1 MEHMR
6 VGNPHIAWTT
16 PLPPGSQKP
25 SPAAGAGPE
34 NEGRI
39 KLDNIAIVLSQ
50 PHFPENIGAAARAMR
65 NMGLEELIV
74 VAPQNFD
81 LTRVRRMAT
90 HAALD
95 VVERMVLA
103 DHLSGALAGFGYVVG
118 TTARLGGQ
126 RQVLRSPGVLAEKLA
141 PVSQKNR
148 VAILFGPEDRGLT
161 NSDLRSCHCLVNI
174 PTAAFSSLNL
184 AQAVMVVC
192 YELFRHHPDRP
203 GEFSP
208 RLANR
213 RELDAMYEVL
223 TDVLMRISFINPQNP
238 DYFMNNL
245 RHFFSRLPL
254 RAKEVQII
262 RGICRQIDWYGEKRY
277 RDGLKDRQR

>member
-1 MEHMR
+1 
-6 VGNPHIAWTT
+6 V
-16 PLPPGSQKP
+16 P
-25 SPAAGAGPE
+25 SGPE
-34 NEGRI
+34 KPPTAAAADLKNEARI
-39 KLDNIAIVLSQ
+39 QLDNIAIVLSQ

-65 NMGLEELIV
+65 NMGLERLIV
-74 VAPQNFD
+74 AAPQNFD

-90 HAALD
+90 HAAFD
-95 VVERMVLA
+95 VVERMVVADSLNSALA
-103 DHLSGALAGFGYVVG
+103 DFGYVVG

-126 RQVLRSPGVLAEKLA
+126 RQVLRSPARLAEKLV

-161 NSDLRSCHCLVNI
+161 NADLRLCHALVNI

-192 YELFRHHPDRP
+192 YELFRLHLDKP

-208 RLANR
+208 RLASR
-213 RELDAMYEVL
+213 YELDAMYDVL
-223 TDVLMRISFINPQNP
+223 TNVLMRISFINPQNP

-254 RAKEVQII
+254 RAKEVQMI
-262 RGICRQIDWYGEKRY
+262 RGICRQIDWYGRNCFEQGRAAQT
-277 RDGLKDRQR
+277 DSEGGDECD

>member
-1 MEHMR
+1 
-6 VGNPHIAWTT
+6 
-16 PLPPGSQKP
+16 
-25 SPAAGAGPE
+25 
-34 NEGRI
+34 
-39 KLDNIAIVLSQ
+39 
-50 PHFPENIGAAARAMR
+50 
-65 NMGLEELIV
+65 
-74 VAPQNFD
+74 
-81 LTRVRRMAT
+81 
-90 HAALD
+90 
-95 VVERMVLA
+95 
-103 DHLSGALAGFGYVVG
+103 VVG

-126 RQVLRSPGVLAEKLA
+126 RQVLRSPARLAEKLA

-161 NSDLRSCHCLVNI
+161 NADLRLCHALVNI

-192 YELFRHHPDRP
+192 YELFRYRTDKP
-203 GEFSP
+203 GEVVP

-213 RELDAMYEVL
+213 HELDAMYAVL
-223 TDVLMRISFINPQNP
+223 ADVLMRISFINPQNP

-262 RGICRQIDWYGEKRY
+262 RGICRQIDWYGRRCFEEGRTAQTDSKGECEC
-277 RDGLKDRQR
+277 D